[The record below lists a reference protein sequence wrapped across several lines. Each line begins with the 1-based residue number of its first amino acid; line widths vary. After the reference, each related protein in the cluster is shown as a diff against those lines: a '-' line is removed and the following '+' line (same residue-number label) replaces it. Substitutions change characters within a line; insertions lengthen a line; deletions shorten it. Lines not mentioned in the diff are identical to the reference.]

1 MKDMECKQPGQK
13 VKVLVDTNVL
23 MDVLAKRIEF
33 YDDSAKVFSFCA
45 NGKSDGYIA
54 AHSIPDIFYL
64 MRKEF
69 DEKQRRQMLLS
80 LFDCFSVSGLDADK
94 IISALERDGFKNFE
108 DCLQDECAQA
118 VHADFIITRNTGD
131 YVTSS
136 VKAITPGDFIKFV
149 G

>member
-1 MKDMECKQPGQK
+1 MKDMGNN
-13 VKVLVDTNVL
+13 VKKYYVLVDTDVII
-23 MDVLAKRIEF
+23 DVLTKRPEYTEAEQILFSLIENK
-33 YDDSAKVFSFCA
+33 KVKGFL
-45 NGKSDGYIA
+45 A
-54 AHSIPDIFYL
+54 AHSFTNMFYIFRKYIPS
-64 MRKEF
+64 E
-69 DEKQRRQMLLS
+69 QRRQMLLS

-94 IISALERDGFKNFE
+94 IISALERDSFKDFE